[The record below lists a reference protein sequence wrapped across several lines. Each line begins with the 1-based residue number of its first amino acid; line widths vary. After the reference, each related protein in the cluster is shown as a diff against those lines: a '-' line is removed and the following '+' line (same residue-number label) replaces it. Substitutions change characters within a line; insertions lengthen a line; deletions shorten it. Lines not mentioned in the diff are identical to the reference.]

1 MSEEQELNREQN
13 RRLREVEARVNEV
26 ENMISGLT
34 ARIDTLIQIGK
45 VILLVVG
52 ASVGIDVS
60 QMGEF

>member
-1 MSEEQELNREQN
+1 LSEDQELNREQN

>member
-1 MSEEQELNREQN
+1 MSEDQELNREQN